1 MSEQLENIAFFV
13 CMVAML
19 GYAVG
24 LGFHIRELF
33 RDRKRLKQL
42 EKKLNDAENDLKR
55 FE

>member
-1 MSEQLENIAFFV
+1 MSEQLENITLFA
-13 CMVAML
+13 CMVTML

-42 EKKLNDAENDLKR
+42 EKKLNDAENDLKSM
-55 FE
+55 E